1 MIVTELMALQM
12 RYDLPLSLAKILL
25 LLVENQVVTTRMI
38 ELDHAIT
45 KDAKVAIHRLR
56 RRLAAT
62 PIEIKH
68 RRDVG
73 YWLEKEARELAH
85 TAMQPTENLP
95 LGDGGRTAADGYPQQ
110 G

>member
-1 MIVTELMALQM
+1 MALQM
-12 RYDLPLSLAKILL
+12 RYDLPLSLAKILI

-38 ELDHAIT
+38 ELDHAVT

-56 RRLAAT
+56 RRLGAT

-73 YWLEKEARELAH
+73 YWLEDDARKLAH
-85 TAMQPTENLP
+85 SAMQPPKDLP
-95 LGDGGRTAADGYPQQ
+95 LGDGGKGDAVAA
-110 G
+110 

>member
-1 MIVTELMALQM
+1 MALQM
-12 RYDLPLSLAKILL
+12 RYDLPLSLAKILI

-38 ELDHAIT
+38 EADHAIT

-56 RRLAAT
+56 RRLVTT

-73 YWLEKEARELAH
+73 YWLEQDARELAH
-85 TAMQPTENLP
+85 TAMQPPKDLP
-95 LGDGGRTAADGYPQQ
+95 LGSGGRGDAVAA
-110 G
+110 